1 MNETCAMPI
10 YEFYCRHCHRVMSF
24 LSRAVNTDKTP
35 ACPHCGR
42 VDLARRVSAF
52 AISKGR
58 KEEPKPEAAPGPDI
72 DEARLEKAMESLAGD
87 LDSLDENDPKQG
99 AQLMRRLFSATG
111 MPIQGGMAEA
121 LKRMEAGEDPEKI
134 EEEMGD
140 VLEQDP
146 FGGLLGGEAGET
158 DPDAAKKGL
167 GRLRRM
173 LPPTHDTEL
182 YEM

>member
-1 MNETCAMPI
+1 
-10 YEFYCRHCHRVMSF
+10 
-24 LSRAVNTDKTP
+24 
-35 ACPHCGR
+35 
-42 VDLARRVSAF
+42 
-52 AISKGR
+52 
-58 KEEPKPEAAPGPDI
+58 
-72 DEARLEKAMESLAGD
+72 
-87 LDSLDENDPKQG
+87 
-99 AQLMRRLFSATG
+99 MRRLFSATG

-146 FGGLLGGEAGET
+146 FGGLLGGEGASK
-158 DPDAAKKGL
+158 DPDDAGSKGL

-173 LPPTHDTEL
+173 LPPAHDPEL

>member
-1 MNETCAMPI
+1 MPI

-42 VDLARRVSAF
+42 SDLARRASAF

-58 KEEPKPEAAPGPDI
+58 KEEPKPEAAAGPDVNA
-72 DEARLEKAMESLAGD
+72 ARLEEAMASLGGD
-87 LDSLDENDPKQG
+87 LDSLDENDPRQG
-99 AQLMRRLFSATG
+99 AQLMRKLFSATG
-111 MPIQGGMAEA
+111 MPVAGGMEEA
-121 LKRMEAGEDPEKI
+121 LRRMEAGEDPEKI

-146 FGGLLGGEAGET
+146 FGSLLGGEGGASEG
-158 DPDAAKKGL
+158 DARGQRL
-167 GRLRRM
+167 SRLRRL

>member
-1 MNETCAMPI
+1 MPI

-24 LSRAVNTDKTP
+24 LSRAINTDKTP
-35 ACPHCGR
+35 ACPHCGQS
-42 VDLARRVSAF
+42 DLARRVSAF

-58 KEEPKPEAAPGPDI
+58 KEESKPEAPPGPDI
-72 DEARLEKAMESLAGD
+72 DEGRLEQAMASLASD

-99 AQLMRRLFSATG
+99 AHLMRRLFSATG
-111 MPIQGGMAEA
+111 MPVAGGMEEA

-146 FGGLLGGEAGET
+146 FGGLLGGEGGEA
-158 DPDAAKKGL
+158 DPDSGKKRL

-173 LPPTHDTEL
+173 LPPTHDSEL

>member
-1 MNETCAMPI
+1 MPI

-24 LSRAVNTDKTP
+24 LSRAVDTDTTP
-35 ACPHCGR
+35 ACPRCGKP
-42 VDLARRVSAF
+42 DLTRRASAF

-58 KEEPKPEAAPGPDI
+58 TQEPKPEAPPVPGL
-72 DEARLEKAMESLAGD
+72 EQGRLESAMESLTGD
-87 LDSLDENDPKQG
+87 LDSLDENDPRQG
-99 AQLMRRLFSATG
+99 ARLMRRLFSATG
-111 MPIQGGMAEA
+111 MPIQGGMQEA

-146 FGGLLGGEAGET
+146 FSGLLGDAGAEPDT
-158 DPDAAKKGL
+158 DSGKQRL
-167 GRLRRM
+167 RRLRRM
-173 LPPTHDTEL
+173 LPPAHDPEL